1 MPLALGA
8 RACIGRRP
16 FTGYVTHV
24 SHSVVA
30 QLIAAVTTGGL
41 TVCTDSSPIKV
52 FRSAYAR
59 QCESAWR
66 AENRLDPRLQL
77 RRRRGR
83 LCQNTCHGFPPA
95 IRTRTVA
102 WRHGASLPAT
112 GAASLDPRTNE
123 RRPSHQQASRIAP
136 TSVPLAPASV
146 DLAPPTARTAAFRLC
161 APARQRESVWRSGK
175 PP

>member
-95 IRTRTVA
+95 IRTRTGAV
-102 WRHGASLPAT
+102 WR
-112 GAASLDPRTNE
+112 GAAGHHATVTTLVPRPRRSDP
-123 RRPSHQQASRIAP
+123 
-136 TSVPLAPASV
+136 
-146 DLAPPTARTAAFRLC
+146 
-161 APARQRESVWRSGK
+161 
-175 PP
+175 